1 MKEMNM
7 KARCFVTGALL
18 LLATAAHAQADG
30 RFFDAADANG
40 DGVVTRDE
48 YRAARAHAFA
58 RLDRN
63 GDGYLDERDSARRRS
78 VGRRAGDRVD
88 ALRAELDANR
98 DGRISEREFV
108 GGALPGFDRLD
119 TDGNGELDADEIAA
133 VQQRARSAR
142 RG

>member
-7 KARCFVTGALL
+7 KARFFVTGALL

-63 GDGYLDERDSARRRS
+63 GAGHLDERDSAPRRS
-78 VGRRAGDRVD
+78 VGRRGRDRAG
-88 ALRAELDANR
+88 ALGAGLAANR
-98 DGRISEREFV
+98 AGRHSE
-108 GGALPGFDRLD
+108 
-119 TDGNGELDADEIAA
+119 
-133 VQQRARSAR
+133 S
-142 RG
+142 

>member
-7 KARCFVTGALL
+7 KARFFVTGALL

-48 YRAARAHAFA
+48 YRAARARAIA

-63 GDGYLDERDSARRRS
+63 GDGYLDERGSARRPSVDRPPGRPGHAPRRGADADP
-78 VGRRAGDRVD
+78 VGR
-88 ALRAELDANR
+88 
-98 DGRISEREFV
+98 
-108 GGALPGFDRLD
+108 
-119 TDGNGELDADEIAA
+119 
-133 VQQRARSAR
+133 
-142 RG
+142 